1 MLHRQRRHGNAPRG
15 EALCKQQ
22 SKVYPM
28 RVLPVLCAALLA
40 APALAP
46 AAQAASDDP
55 TRIGD
60 VSTTFR
66 VVGRNDRIVVDRYDD
81 PKVSGASCYVSRAET
96 GGIKGTVGLAT
107 DPSRFSIACRATG
120 PITVPE
126 KLPDNEVV
134 FGASAN
140 WLFKE
145 IRVSRM
151 WDAQKRTLVYLV
163 WSTQALSTG
172 GSPYNSVSVIAVN
185 APAS

>member
-1 MLHRQRRHGNAPRG
+1 
-15 EALCKQQ
+15 
-22 SKVYPM
+22 M
-28 RVLPVLCAALLA
+28 RPTCFIAFAGLLA
-40 APALAP
+40 TLTAPHAR
-46 AAQAASDDP
+46 AAGDDP

-66 VVGRNDRIVVDRYDD
+66 VIGRNDRIIVDRYDD
-81 PKVSGASCYVSRAET
+81 PKVGGVSCYVSRAET

-120 PITVPE
+120 AVTVPD
-126 KLPDNEVV
+126 KLPANELV

-151 WDAQKRTLVYLV
+151 WDAQKRTVVYLV

-172 GSPYNSVSVIAVN
+172 GSPYNSVSVVSLG